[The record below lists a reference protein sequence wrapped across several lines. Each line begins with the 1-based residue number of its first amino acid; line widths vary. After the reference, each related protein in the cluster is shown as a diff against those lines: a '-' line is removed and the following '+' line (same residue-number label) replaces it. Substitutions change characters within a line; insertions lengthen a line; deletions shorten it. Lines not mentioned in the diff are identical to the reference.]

1 MDMSLTLVFTRP
13 RGHRAALK
21 ASQLLNRYEI
31 RDGFTAGHNYPG
43 SSGSFYSMVRASE
56 SSTSLP
62 GTSSQSPVSEGAV
75 LTPSAMEGVQENT
88 LEAEHQRRLRVQ
100 SLSRVSVGV
109 EEFSK
114 RPAVHVPPDYN
125 EILMEMKDLDPQDP
139 IACDWSIDPYE
150 ADPELTVHYIET
162 YFNYINDRLYY
173 MLPRKRFLLW
183 LRSCHTKSL
192 DDHMLLYSMMALGA
206 IFSDRPDRVMALKRY
221 SRTARY
227 AVERSQHSLT
237 LQLAQSRIIMSLW
250 FYAIGALV
258 KSWDAAGAAVRTV
271 CGLRYNVESGGVIVD
286 QTQQTCEYGL
296 HPQALI
302 ECRRRTF
309 WIAFMMDVG
318 SPERPD
324 LTQLVSS
331 PTLR

>member
-1 MDMSLTLVFTRP
+1 
-13 RGHRAALK
+13 
-21 ASQLLNRYEI
+21 
-31 RDGFTAGHNYPG
+31 
-43 SSGSFYSMVRASE
+43 
-56 SSTSLP
+56 
-62 GTSSQSPVSEGAV
+62 
-75 LTPSAMEGVQENT
+75 MEGVQESV
-88 LEAEHQRRLRVQ
+88 LEAEQQRRMRMH
-100 SLSRVSVGV
+100 SLGQVSVGA
-109 EEFSK
+109 EDLNR
-114 RPAVHVPPDYN
+114 RPVPHVWPDYN
-125 EILMEMKDLDPQDP
+125 EILTEMKELDPQDP
-139 IACDWSIDPYE
+139 VACDWSMDPYE
-150 ADPELTVHYIET
+150 ADPELTIHYVES

-192 DDHMLLYSMMALGA
+192 DDNMLLYSMMAMGSV
-206 IFSDRPDRVMALKRY
+206 FSDRPDRVMALKRY
-221 SRTARY
+221 SRTAQY

-237 LQLAQSRIIMSLW
+237 LQLAQSRIILTLW

-286 QTQQTCEYGL
+286 QSQQTCEYGL

-318 SPERPD
+318 SPERRD
-324 LTQLVSS
+324 LTKLVSIS
-331 PTLR
+331 NLR